1 MKPSAEGGHQTPSND
16 RSVTRQEVSLE
27 KKEKELSSG
36 SFNNLSDRGP
46 RRPDQIRRDTY
57 KHKPAAGYEPG
68 ILSSDISSEGCEVS
82 ATGGGRGV
90 AHRAFFSFLG
100 FHPCV
105 NGYCAM
111 FRVYVSSY
119 FGTILFDD
127 HFSNSILDW
136 PLHSDN
142 ASINLTVQD

>member
-27 KKEKELSSG
+27 KKENELSSG

-46 RRPDQIRRDTY
+46 RRPDQVRRYTY

-82 ATGGGRGV
+82 TTGGGLV
-90 AHRAFFSFLG
+90 WLIALFLASIG
-100 FHPCV
+100 SIIASTVIALCSEFTFLPTLGLC
-105 NGYCAM
+105 YLTII
-111 FRVYVSSY
+111 SL
-119 FGTILFDD
+119 ILFL
-127 HFSNSILDW
+127 IGLYTLITL
-136 PLHSDN
+136 P
-142 ASINLTVQD
+142 